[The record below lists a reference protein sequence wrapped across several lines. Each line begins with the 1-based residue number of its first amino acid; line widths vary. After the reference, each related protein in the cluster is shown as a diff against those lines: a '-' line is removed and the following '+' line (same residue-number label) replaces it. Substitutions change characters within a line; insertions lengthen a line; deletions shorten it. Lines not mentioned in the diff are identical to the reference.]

1 MTIILSHDLTVQE
14 IRVLQEYRRVTGQS
28 LTTAAINAI
37 RHPVGGGESPAVSLA
52 QKGYL
57 EAAGD
62 IYALT
67 QKARDFLALDVKPEV
82 EGSSS
87 GEAEQKE

>member
-28 LTTAAINAI
+28 LTTAEINAI
-37 RHPVGGGESPAVSLA
+37 RHPVGGGEGPAVSLA

-67 QKARDFLALDVKPEV
+67 QKARDFLALDVKPEF

-87 GEAEQKE
+87 GQAEQKE